1 MSNESSFKKKFKSRL
16 LFKPPVDSDPRLLST
31 RTKGIVLLC
40 IGLCACTSGFSS
52 TIYFPGLPDITSDLN
67 APSIATTLTA
77 ALFILAMG
85 ISPVFW
91 ASLSDY
97 YQVRRVL
104 FLFSMIIFA
113 AASIGCAFINNIWGL
128 VVLRCVQSLGASC
141 GQSVGAGVVADCY
154 PVEKRGAAFG
164 KYFFGVFFGP
174 LLGPIIG
181 GFLIMSS
188 LTWRATFWFCFAF
201 ALFIFS
207 MVFIAFPETFRHASK
222 FDVELPVTANKSA
235 LSSTETV
242 ERSDNSNSTCS
253 KLEGAKVSQED
264 NKEQTAPINK
274 KGINPI
280 APFLLLRH
288 PFILFAAMASGIAF
302 GCMFAIETITPDLYE
317 TQYGFNSWKTGLS
330 YLGGGIGNLFGAIVS
345 GQTSDRLLLRSRKN
359 RGGKAVIEDRLTII
373 LWPAFA
379 IFLPF
384 GLLLFGWTIV
394 YGISVWAPIVGFG
407 CINFGMNLIMTSTS
421 AYLVDALPGQGASIT
436 AAANLIRMVFAC
448 VLTIAANPMVASI
461 GAGWTTVFLAG
472 LCFVGTLLLLV
483 VKLKG
488 GAMRERSGH

>member
-1 MSNESSFKKKFKSRL
+1 M
-16 LFKPPVDSDPRLLST
+16 
-31 RTKGIVLLC
+31 
-40 IGLCACTSGFSS
+40 
-52 TIYFPGLPDITSDLN
+52 
-67 APSIATTLTA
+67 
-77 ALFILAMG
+77 
-85 ISPVFW
+85 
-91 ASLSDY
+91 
-97 YQVRRVL
+97 
-104 FLFSMIIFA
+104 
-113 AASIGCAFINNIWGL
+113 
-128 VVLRCVQSLGASC
+128 
-141 GQSVGAGVVADCY
+141 
-154 PVEKRGAAFG
+154 
-164 KYFFGVFFGP
+164 
-174 LLGPIIG
+174 
-181 GFLIMSS
+181 
-188 LTWRATFWFCFAF
+188 
-201 ALFIFS
+201 
-207 MVFIAFPETFRHASK
+207 
-222 FDVELPVTANKSA
+222 
-235 LSSTETV
+235 
-242 ERSDNSNSTCS
+242 
-253 KLEGAKVSQED
+253 
-264 NKEQTAPINK
+264 
-274 KGINPI
+274 
-280 APFLLLRH
+280 
-288 PFILFAAMASGIAF
+288 
-302 GCMFAIETITPDLYE
+302 
-317 TQYGFNSWKTGLS
+317 S